1 MAGKG
6 EANTAEKAEAIAV
19 TANTPP
25 PATPPSVPRKGYRFW
40 LIFTSL
46 CISLFLAAFEL
57 VAITTALPSIVHD
70 LNGSHFIWV
79 GSGYSIAATAFLPM
93 SGGIAE
99 IFGRRLSMLAALI
112 LFAFGSAL
120 CGAAKTMNWLI
131 GARVVQ
137 GLGGSAILSMTSII
151 VSDMVPLRERGSY
164 NGILGLM
171 WVFAGGIGPLISGAL
186 VQNGQWRW
194 IFCKF
199 QVYVFFWLHV
209 HLCVDLNLPVC
220 GVAFILTLL
229 FLSLPTPPGTLR
241 EKLRRMDWI
250 GNGLIISSTSSA
262 IIGLTWG
269 GVQYSWSSAQVLVP
283 IILGLCGIIGFF
295 VYETRVAA
303 YPLVPYALL
312 SNRTSLSGYLQTF
325 LNQVVVIAV
334 SYYLPVYYQA
344 CKNATP
350 LKSGVYLLGLTLT
363 LGPTV
368 VVAGVS
374 VSKIKIYRPQ
384 IWFGWCLFAVGMGVF
399 VTLGFDAPLAH
410 GIGIPVV
417 SGVAAGTIL
426 ACTYF
431 PVLSPLD
438 VSENARALA
447 FFTFCRSFAGVWG
460 ITIGGVVFQN
470 QLKAKLP
477 AQFLAKFQAELDF
490 TFALIPI
497 IKSLPQPLQDQVK
510 RAFADSLKTV
520 WAVMTGVVG
529 LGLFVSLFM
538 RHYTLTEKLDEK
550 WTANETGKDSEEHE
564 IGAIDA

>member
-6 EANTAEKAEAIAV
+6 EANAAEKAEATTV
-19 TANTPP
+19 TAVIPP
-25 PATPPSVPRKGYRFW
+25 PSTPPSVPRKGYRFW
-40 LIFTSL
+40 LIFISL
-46 CISLFLAAFEL
+46 CISLFLAAFEM

-93 SGGIAE
+93 SGGVAE

-120 CGAAKTMNWLI
+120 CGAARTMNWLI

-151 VSDMVPLRERGSY
+151 VSDMVPLRERGTY

-194 IFCKF
+194 IF
-199 QVYVFFWLHV
+199 Y
-209 HLCVDLNLPVC
+209 LNLPVC

-250 GNGLIISSTSSA
+250 GNGLVISSTSSA

-269 GVQYSWSSAQVLVP
+269 GVQYPWSSAQVLVP
-283 IILGLCGIIGFF
+283 IVLGLCGVIGFF

-303 YPLVPYALL
+303 YPLVPYTLL

-325 LNQVVVIAV
+325 LNQLAVIAV

-344 CKNATP
+344 CKDATP
-350 LKSGVYLLGLTLT
+350 LKSGVYMLGLTLT
-363 LGPTV
+363 LGPSV

-384 IWFGWCLFAVGMGVF
+384 LWFGWCLFAVGMGVF

-410 GIGIPVV
+410 GIGIPVI
-417 SGVAAGTIL
+417 SGAAAGTIL

-470 QLKAKLP
+470 QLKVKLP
-477 AQFLAKFQAELDF
+477 ARFLAEFQAELDF

-497 IKSLPQPLQDQVK
+497 IKNLPQPLQDQVK

-550 WTANETGKDSEEHE
+550 WTANETGQDSQERES
-564 IGAIDA
+564 GSVDP